1 MQDIRVRL
9 ALLGICLVCFLG
21 CGWVLLRG
29 AGPSHLNTAPITLSP
44 PPEPMALTAPAPE
57 QAKGQKTVITAP
69 APPTRLYVDV
79 SGAVQRPSLY
89 VLPPGS
95 RVMQAV
101 RAAGGPTGEAD
112 LDAINLAEKVADG
125 QKVFVPKRTAAV
137 PPSTVPLPAGAAPTA
152 TKKSAGAKAGSS
164 KISAGSAETVALNAA
179 TQEQLE
185 RLPGVGPSMAA
196 KILAYRA
203 QIGGFEK
210 PDDLMQ
216 VPGLGPKKYA
226 KIAPFITL

>member
-9 ALLGICLVCFLG
+9 ALLGICLACFLG

-29 AGPSHLNTAPITLSP
+29 ADTSRSEAAPITLSP
-44 PPEPMALTAPAPE
+44 PPAPLALTAPVPGD
-57 QAKGQKTVITAP
+57 AKGHKSAVVTP

-79 SGAVQRPSLY
+79 SGAVRRPSLY

-112 LDAINLAEKVADG
+112 LDAVNLAEKVTDG
-125 QKVFVPKRTAAV
+125 QKVFVPKRADAPLSAGLLPAAV
-137 PPSTVPLPAGAAPTA
+137 APAV
-152 TKKSAGAKAGSS
+152 TKKSSLAKAASAKLSTGS
-164 KISAGSAETVALNAA
+164 GETVSLNAA

-196 KILAYRA
+196 KILAYRS
-203 QIGGFEK
+203 QVGGFDK
-210 PDDLMQ
+210 PDDLMN

-226 KIAPFITL
+226 KIAPFIVL

>member
-9 ALLGICLVCFLG
+9 ALLGICLVCVLG
-21 CGWVLLRG
+21 SGWVLLRG
-29 AGPSHLNTAPITLSP
+29 AGPSHSEAAPITLTP
-44 PPEPMALTAPAPE
+44 PPAPTTPAPE
-57 QAKGQKTVITAP
+57 DGKGHKTALPAP
-69 APPTRLYVDV
+69 AAPTRLYVDV
-79 SGAVQRPSLY
+79 SGAVRRPSLY
-89 VLPPGS
+89 ILPPGS

-112 LDAINLAEKVADG
+112 LDSVNLAEKLADG
-125 QKVFVPKRTAAV
+125 QKVLVPKRAAFM
-137 PPSTVPLPAGAAPTA
+137 PAPSLPTPIARTPTVA
-152 TKKSAGAKAGSS
+152 KKSAGAKAGST
-164 KISAGSAETVALNAA
+164 KLSAGSSETIALNAA

-203 QIGGFEK
+203 QVGSFEK
-210 PDDLMQ
+210 PEDLMN

-226 KIAPFITL
+226 KIAPFVTP

>member
-9 ALLGICLVCFLG
+9 ALLGICLICFLG

-29 AGPSHLNTAPITLSP
+29 SGPSRPEAAPVTLSP
-44 PPEPMALTAPAPE
+44 PPVPTALTTTVPE
-57 QAKGQKTVITAP
+57 DTKGHNVALATP

-79 SGAVQRPSLY
+79 SGAVRRPSLY

-112 LDAINLAEKVADG
+112 LDVVNLAEKVTDG
-125 QKVFVPKRTAAV
+125 QKVFVPRRAALV
-137 PPSTVPLPAGAAPTA
+137 PASSLPTPAAGTPTV
-152 TKKSAGAKAGSS
+152 TKKGGMAKAGST
-164 KISAGSAETVALNAA
+164 KLSAGSSETVALNAA

-185 RLPGVGPSMAA
+185 RLPGVGPSMAGR
-196 KILAYRA
+196 ILAYRA
-203 QIGGFEK
+203 QVGGFEK
-210 PDDLMQ
+210 PEDLMQ

-226 KIAPFITL
+226 KIAPFVTP

>member
-9 ALLGICLVCFLG
+9 ALLGICLVCFVG
-21 CGWVLLRG
+21 SGWVLLRG
-29 AGPSHLNTAPITLSP
+29 AGPSRPEAAPITLSP
-44 PPEPMALTAPAPE
+44 PPAPMALTAPAD
-57 QAKGQKTVITAP
+57 AKGPKTALVAP

-79 SGAVQRPSLY
+79 SGAVRRPSLY

-112 LDAINLAEKVADG
+112 LDAVNLAEKVTDG
-125 QKVFVPKRTAAV
+125 QKVFVPKRATLMPPPTLPTTMAGTPAV
-137 PPSTVPLPAGAAPTA
+137 
-152 TKKSAGAKAGSS
+152 TKKSGTAKAASA
-164 KISAGSAETVALNAA
+164 KLSAGSGETIALNAA

-185 RLPGVGPSMAA
+185 RLPGVGPSMAGR
-196 KILAYRA
+196 ILAYRN
-203 QIGGFEK
+203 QVGGFEK
-210 PDDLMQ
+210 PEDLMM

-226 KIAPFITL
+226 KIAPFVTP

>member
-9 ALLGICLVCFLG
+9 ALLGICLVCVLG
-21 CGWVLLRG
+21 SGWVLLRG
-29 AGPSHLNTAPITLSP
+29 ASPSHSEAAPITLTP
-44 PPEPMALTAPAPE
+44 PPTLTEVPE
-57 QAKGQKTVITAP
+57 DGKKHKSAITAP

-79 SGAVQRPSLY
+79 SGAVRRPSLY

-95 RVMQAV
+95 RVMQAI

-112 LDAINLAEKVADG
+112 MDAVNLAEKITDG
-125 QKVFVPKRTAAV
+125 QKVFVPKRAAFV
-137 PPSTVPLPAGAAPTA
+137 PAPTLPTPMPGTPTA
-152 TKKSAGAKAGSS
+152 TKKTGTAKAGST
-164 KISAGSAETVALNAA
+164 KLSAGSSETVAVNAA
-179 TQEQLE
+179 TLEQLE

-203 QIGGFEK
+203 QVGGFEK
-210 PDDLMQ
+210 PEDLMN

-226 KIAPFITL
+226 KIAPFVTP

>member
-29 AGPSHLNTAPITLSP
+29 SGPDRPEAAPITLSP
-44 PPEPMALTAPAPE
+44 PPAPVALTAAAHENARQSNPLP
-57 QAKGQKTVITAP
+57 VAP

-79 SGAVQRPSLY
+79 SGAVRRPSLY

-112 LDAINLAEKVADG
+112 LDSVNLAEKVTDG

-137 PPSTVPLPAGAAPTA
+137 PAFSLPTPTA
-152 TKKSAGAKAGSS
+152 GTSTAIKKSSGAKAGSS
-164 KISAGSAETVALNAA
+164 KMSAGSGETVALNAA

-185 RLPGVGPSMAA
+185 RLPGVGPSMAGR
-196 KILAYRA
+196 ILAYRS
-203 QIGGFEK
+203 QVGGFEK

-226 KIAPFITL
+226 KLAPFITL